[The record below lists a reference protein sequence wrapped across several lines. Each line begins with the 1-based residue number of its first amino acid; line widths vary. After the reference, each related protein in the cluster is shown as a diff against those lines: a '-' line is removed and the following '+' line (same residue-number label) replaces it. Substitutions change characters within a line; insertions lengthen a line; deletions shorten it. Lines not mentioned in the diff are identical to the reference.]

1 MKQEQIDRINELYH
15 KSKGVGL
22 TPEEKEEQDKLR
34 KQYIADIRMS
44 LRGSLNNIS
53 IKEKDGSITDLGKKY
68 GNTGA
73 KES

>member
-44 LRGSLNNIS
+44 LRGSLNYIS
-53 IKEKDGSITDLGKKY
+53 IKEKDGSIPDLGKKY